1 MIKKLLVVMAASAIV
16 CLVCVSVLG
25 MMGGFQALN
34 NGPWNWGPWN
44 DGRDD
49 RDSGPE
55 ATRDLAYSG
64 STRLDIYY
72 PAEITYTQGD
82 QPKFTVTGPQYL
94 LDQLRLEDGDVR
106 LDGDRNFR
114 GRPRF
119 RWNGRHNGGR
129 LRIEITAPNLHEFY
143 LAGAQ
148 ELHVRNFDQDSL
160 VIQSTGAGDVE
171 AQGKARR
178 LEARISGAGDLKL
191 EDLIAE
197 DAEIMISGAG
207 DVRADARKSARVQMS
222 GAGDVHLKC
231 RPAIFEPHKS
241 GFGDISAGPDCSTLP
256 AEPVPPAS
264 SATPSAPATADPHAA
279 PPAKSKV

>member
-1 MIKKLLVVMAASAIV
+1 MIKKLLVVMAASAVIAV
-16 CLVCVSVLG
+16 ACITVLG
-25 MMGGFQALN
+25 MIGGFQALN

-44 DGRDD
+44 DGRDG

-55 ATRDLAYSG
+55 SSRDLAYSG

-72 PAEITYTQGD
+72 PADITYTQGD

-94 LDQLRLEDGDVR
+94 LDQLRLEDGDLR
-106 LDGDRNFR
+106 LDNGPGYR

-119 RWNGRHNGGR
+119 RWNGRYNGGGR

-143 LAGAQ
+143 LSGAQ
-148 ELHVRNFDQDSL
+148 QLHIKNFDQDNLL
-160 VIQSTGAGDVE
+160 VQATGAADVQG
-171 AQGKARR
+171 QGKARR

-191 EDLIAE
+191 EDLTVD
-197 DAEIMISGAG
+197 DADITISGAG
-207 DVRADARKSARVQMS
+207 DVQADARKSARVQMS

-231 RPAIFEPHKS
+231 RPASFDPHKS
-241 GFGDISAGPDCSTLP
+241 GFGDISTGSDCSTLP
-256 AEPVPPAS
+256 AESAPPAS
-264 SATPSAPATADPHAA
+264 STPPIAVDPHAA